1 MKKLAVIALTLSMIL
16 VTACGNEASSEGTSS
31 ASSEASE
38 SVSESAKEENSENTE
53 AEVKNPPAAME
64 ITEKWEDGF
73 LPQLEEQKKD
83 SPYATIKTSK
93 GDIKIVLYPEAAPL
107 TVKNFIVHANEGYY
121 NGLKFHR
128 VIDGFM
134 IQGGDPMGTGI
145 GGESIY
151 GVPFRDEPND
161 HLHNFRGALSMA
173 NAGPYT
179 NGSQFFI
186 MQGGPE
192 TVKID
197 DSNIDVY
204 KSQIYFNKI
213 TTKFNTECI
222 DYFTAENPTED
233 KFKEKVAELEKENN
247 ALLDAGPKEDPTV
260 DAALEAYKKVGG
272 APHLDNKHTV
282 FGQVVEG
289 MDIVDAIAKSEKD
302 ENDMPK
308 EDIIIE
314 SIVIENAPAYN

>member
-1 MKKLAVIALTLSMIL
+1 MKKLAVVVLALSMIL
-16 VTACGNEASSEGTSS
+16 MTGCKDENQSQSVSES
-31 ASSEASE
+31 ASE
-38 SVSESAKEENSENTE
+38 SVSAGASEESSQAQQ
-53 AEVKNPPAAME
+53 AETKKPPEAME

-73 LPQLEEQKKD
+73 LPQLADADKN
-83 SPYATIKTSK
+83 SPYATIKTSM

-107 TVKNFIVHANEGYY
+107 TVKNFIIHANEGYY

-134 IQGGDPMGTGI
+134 IQGGDPMGTGV

-213 TTKFNTECI
+213 TTKFNTECV
-222 DYFTAENPTED
+222 DYLVTENSTEE
-233 KFKEKVAELEKENN
+233 KFKEKVAELESANN
-247 ALLDAGPKEDPTV
+247 ALLEAGPEENPTV
-260 DAALEAYKKVGG
+260 DAALESYKKVGG

-289 MDIVDAIAKSEKD
+289 MDVVDAIAKVEKG
-302 ENDMPK
+302 ENDMPE
-308 EDIIIE
+308 EDVIIE
-314 SIVIENAPAYN
+314 SIVIENAPEYN